1 MSVTEKARFIMQEVV
16 RNLDITVS
24 DDNEVCYKGFRA
36 VIKSACLGDHRFC
49 DVTEQVSGH
58 LDVVVFAVE
67 ISPNVFDVFS
77 VPFKK
82 LADECNTKGG
92 NNG

>member
-1 MSVTEKARFIMQEVV
+1 
-16 RNLDITVS
+16 LCDIS
-24 DDNEVCYKGFRA
+24 
-36 VIKSACLGDHRFC
+36 
-49 DVTEQVSGH
+49 EQVSEQ

-82 LADECNTKGG
+82 LADECNSDE
-92 NNG
+92 

>member
-1 MSVTEKARFIMQEVV
+1 MSVTEKTRFIVQEVV
-16 RNLDITVS
+16 RNPGITVS
-24 DDNEVCYKGFRA
+24 DNNEVCYKGFRA
-36 VIKSACLGDHRFC
+36 VIKSAGPGALC
-49 DVTEQVSGH
+49 DISEQVSEQ

-82 LADECNTKGG
+82 LADECNSDE
-92 NNG
+92 